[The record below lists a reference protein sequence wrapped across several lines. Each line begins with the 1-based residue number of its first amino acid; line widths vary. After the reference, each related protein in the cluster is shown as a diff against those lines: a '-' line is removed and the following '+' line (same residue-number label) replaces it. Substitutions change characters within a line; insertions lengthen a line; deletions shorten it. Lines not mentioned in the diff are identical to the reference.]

1 MAASF
6 ARTIPISRPSAS
18 GPAHAMQPVNPART
32 AMPRKSPC
40 PKCLTTLKAND
51 RYRVVCISA
60 SALAVRMNEAD
71 NFIRCQACGSWID
84 CRDLGSV
91 FDHEG
96 PLPHPDRAHLESRG
110 YFAQLTALPASRH
123 CHTHDQQ
130 RVAPYFRC
138 SYIEKA
144 WQTAAVRARTQLIHM
159 RRN

>member
-1 MAASF
+1 
-6 ARTIPISRPSAS
+6 
-18 GPAHAMQPVNPART
+18 
-32 AMPRKSPC
+32 
-40 PKCLTTLKAND
+40 LKAND

-130 RVAPYFRC
+130 RPALSVAKWDFQWGPFFFVHYTFLRELSRLEFVGYDTPHASKTYRSRSVGASSLHRLC
-138 SYIEKA
+138 NDLA
-144 WQTAAVRARTQLIHM
+144 NPGQADVAHVNHL
-159 RRN
+159 